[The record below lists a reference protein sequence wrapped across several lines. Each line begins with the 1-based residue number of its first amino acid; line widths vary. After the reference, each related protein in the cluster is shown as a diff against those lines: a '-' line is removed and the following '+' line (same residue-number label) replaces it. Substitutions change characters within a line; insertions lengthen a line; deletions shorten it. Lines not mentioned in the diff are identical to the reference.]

1 MNEISS
7 EPIEFFPMQRK
18 IAKHR
23 SLIDRR
29 ISAVLD
35 SGSFILGQ
43 NLKEFETSFAK
54 YLSIKHCI
62 GVGNDADA
70 IEICLRALNLD
81 QGSKVLTVANAS
93 SYSINAIAASGMK
106 RGFMDIHPKTL
117 NCNFK
122 DFVNAYDENV
132 KVVILTHLY
141 GNPVEDTAKIVE
153 YCKSKDVFVIEDCAQ
168 AHGAQLQ
175 GKMVGTYGDIAA
187 FSFYP
192 TKNLGGIGDAGL
204 VATNEDML
212 ALRSHKLR
220 NYGWGDKYK
229 VEIEGG
235 RNTRL
240 DEIQASI
247 LSGLLEH
254 LDEENAIRKRIAV
267 EIMTSV
273 DNPLLT
279 FLDYSNG
286 SVFHLLVLLTDCR
299 QALIKFLSMY
309 KIQSA
314 IQYPMVDY
322 SFLTQPETDRL
333 ESTIAQDEK
342 LLSIPIHPFL
352 TKSEVIKLVAV
363 LNNFRANSL

>member
-23 SLIDRR
+23 SLINNR

-54 YLSIKHCI
+54 YLSSKHSI
-62 GVGNDADA
+62 GVGNGADA
-70 IEICLRALNLD
+70 IEICIRALNLN
-81 QGSKVLTVANAS
+81 QGSKILTVANAS
-93 SYSINAIAASGMK
+93 SYSVNAIVASGMK
-106 RGFMDIHPKTL
+106 NVFMDVDPKTL

-122 DFVNAYDENV
+122 NFINAFDDGV
-132 KVVILTHLY
+132 KAVILTHLY
-141 GNPVEDTAKIVE
+141 GNPVEEVEEIVE
-153 YCKSKDVFVIEDCAQ
+153 FCKSKNVFVIEDCAQ

-175 GKMVGTYGDIAA
+175 GKMVGTFGDMAA

-192 TKNLGGIGDAGL
+192 TKNLGALGDAGL
-204 VATNEDML
+204 VATDSGL
-212 ALRSHKLR
+212 FASRAYKLR

-235 RNTRL
+235 RNSRL

-254 LDEENAIRKRIAV
+254 LEEENALRKRFAN
-267 EIMTSV
+267 EILGSV
-273 DNPLLT
+273 HNL
-279 FLDYSNG
+279 FLNFLNYSAS
-286 SVFHLLVLLTDCR
+286 SVFHQLVLLSNYR
-299 QALIKFLSMY
+299 EELVKYLSENN
-309 KIQSA
+309 IQTA
-314 IQYPMVDY
+314 IQYPIVDY
-322 SFLTQPETDRL
+322 SFLSQPEID
-333 ESTIAQDEK
+333 K
-342 LLSIPIHPFL
+342 LKFTVEANNKIISLPFHPFL
-352 TKSEVIKLVAV
+352 TKEEIKKLITL
-363 LNNFRANSL
+363 LNNFAVNS